1 MPTPTT
7 LYPFVLAWLQAMGV
21 APHRTAQRALAAIVV
36 ALLLAQSLRP
46 RFLMRALPSAGPVPA
61 RQRYQRV
68 ARVWPRPWLSS
79 VELPPHLVSATVAL
93 MATAPEDS
101 PVAGLTHV
109 ALDSVRC
116 GAWEIFP
123 LGVVWQGRVRLVG
136 WTVLPYPLPKK
147 RFTPAVCAL
156 IRQVAAA
163 WPGARPVHLLAD
175 RAFPSRRLFQT
186 LRAVGWG
193 WTIRLRAR
201 NWVTVDGTPQWVR
214 DQLAAANPLGWTAT
228 VATFGSGPQAIPGTL
243 VLGRG
248 LPVLP
253 WHQRGLG
260 SRQQRAAQQARRRQH
275 LGSKHRGRIDASVE
289 TDGWVVLFTSHAPW
303 RLAVTSYGLRWAT
316 EGTYRDA
323 QGGWDGQHGWDLEAT
338 VRRLTRVEQVE
349 RVVGLWALG
358 TLLQSW
364 LGTQLT
370 AVPAVVGATVG
381 EGTTTGRLSI
391 WARGH
396 FALTEPSGRL
406 AQWIGEALSAGAAQ
420 IAAARRAPAST
431 DPTNGLPQA
440 A

>member
-36 ALLLAQSLRP
+36 ALLVAQSLRP
-46 RFLMRALPSAGPVPA
+46 RFLMRALPSQRPVPA

-79 VELPPHLVSATVAL
+79 RELTRHLVTATLALVA
-93 MATAPEDS
+93 ADPASRPTADP
-101 PVAGLTHV
+101 THLV
-109 ALDSVRC
+109 LDSVRC
-116 GAWEIFP
+116 GTWEIFT
-123 LGVVWQGRVRLVG
+123 LGVVWHGRVVPVG
-136 WTVLPYPLPKK
+136 WTVLPYPWPKK
-147 RFTPAVCAL
+147 HFTPAVCAL

-163 WPGARPVHLLAD
+163 WPVGQPVHVLAD
-175 RAFPSRRLFQT
+175 RAFPSRKLFQT
-186 LRAVGWG
+186 LQAVKWG
-193 WTIRLRAR
+193 WTVRLRAR
-201 NWVTVDGTPQWVR
+201 SWVTVDGTPQWVR
-214 DQLAAANPLGWTAT
+214 AQLAGVDPLGWTAAA
-228 VATFGSGPQAIPGTL
+228 ATFGSGPAAIAGTL

-253 WHQRGLG
+253 WHQRGPG
-260 SRQQRAAQQARRRQH
+260 SRRHRAAQQARRQQH
-275 LGSKHRGRIDASVE
+275 LATKHRGRTDASAE
-289 TDGWVVLFTSHAPW
+289 TDGWVVLFTSHAAW
-303 RLAVTSYGLRWAT
+303 RPAVTSYRLRWAT

-323 QGGWDGQHGWDLEAT
+323 QGGWDGQHGWDLEVT
-338 VRRLTRVEQVE
+338 VRRLTLVEQVE

-358 TLLQSW
+358 TLLQTW

-370 AVPAVVGATVG
+370 AAPAAVRATVG
-381 EGTTTGRLSI
+381 EWTTTGRLSI

-406 AQWIGEALSAGAAQ
+406 AQWIGEALSTGAEQ
-420 IAAARRAPAST
+420 IAAARPAPASAE
-431 DPTNGLPQA
+431 PTSGLPQA